1 MTKCSGGPPGHN
13 WRFSK
18 DRNGSPRA
26 SASSCPL
33 RVCPAERTQNPCSL
47 MKPPPSAGVPHTAG
61 RRTTHGYYKEQAGQH
76 GNHVKDDHPCAVSSA
91 GGFAT
96 DSPKIR

>member
-1 MTKCSGGPPGHN
+1 
-13 WRFSK
+13 
-18 DRNGSPRA
+18 
-26 SASSCPL
+26 
-33 RVCPAERTQNPCSL
+33 